1 MEDRPDAPCHSAVWI
16 PVCNCSL
23 VWLQSSSVKNRLG
36 AYSLQSRAELFWD
49 TADMGGVMQ
58 LVEIW
63 ALSKRPWLDPATLSW
78 PWHGGDKPS
87 GIWGLVFTTRP
98 ILFCLKK
105 HLIHHPRG
113 ENILPLLLLRETS
126 HYLCF
131 RNMSPVRKPPHTIHC
146 FKCLTES
153 LMLFLF
159 FVFSSEY
166 SHFSNVL
173 CLQT

>member
-1 MEDRPDAPCHSAVWI
+1 MHHAIQLSEFLSVTAAWCG
-16 PVCNCSL
+16 CSPLLSKIDL
-23 VWLQSSSVKNRLG
+23 VRILC
-36 AYSLQSRAELFWD
+36 RAELNSS
-49 TADMGGVMQ
+49 GI
-58 LVEIW
+58 LLIW
-63 ALSKRPWLDPATLSW
+63 AGWCSWQKYEHCLNGRDWIRPPYRGHDI
-78 PWHGGDKPS
+78 GGDKPS